1 MLIKSLLSLLLIT
14 AVAASGASAED
25 QSKPVPEEVVL
36 KADRLSHEQNEDV
49 IQAEGNVE
57 LVWGGTRLYSA
68 IATYYRGEGLV
79 SAGGGIKLLK
89 DDDILTGESAKL
101 KLVSRTGLI
110 EKGHMFVRKNNLHLR
125 GAEIEKIGDQ
135 DYRLQQGSITTCDG
149 ERPGWKFVVDDLKV
163 TIDEFATGKSAFFYL
178 GETPVFWLPYII
190 FPVKTERQ
198 SGFFFPKFGN
208 SEKKGVFLDIPY
220 YWAISASS
228 DATFDLDLQSKRGVG
243 MGLEYRYLSLN
254 RGNGLTRA
262 YLIYDTLQ
270 DRFRGDLGLKQQAN
284 FAADTYWRADVNLAL
299 DEDFYR
305 DYGVVSGEYNKQ
317 YLETIVFL
325 SHKRGDLIASAG
337 VDYLNNLDVPNN
349 KTTLQTLPFL
359 TLMGTGARLGATPLY
374 YSYDA
379 SAVHLERDEGAR
391 GERLGFSPRL
401 TIGQELVAGVSGRL
415 WAGYNQRFYHATD
428 AGSADDWHGHG
439 VAEGGGAVQAE
450 FGRTFD
456 TASGGLVKLRHL
468 LIPELGYEFREKRST
483 AEIPFFD
490 YDDRPVAGQLLTL
503 SLHNVLTG
511 KSVKG
516 DTVDYRDLLRVTL
529 SQGYQLSG
537 ERRDL
542 LVLVDEGRP
551 FTDTRLKAELFP
563 DPRLRLQTDLR
574 ISPYSGSLTNASLG
588 VDGVGTTGS
597 RLGLSWHRAQNE
609 LDYLEGSFTLKELK
623 PFTVSALGRYAFDK
637 PGFLE
642 KMYSVEYG
650 HQCWSLNVTYRER
663 PDNKELT
670 FNFTLTGLG
679 ATGPLRAF

>member
-1 MLIKSLLSLLLIT
+1 VLIKSLLSLLLII
-14 AVAASGASAED
+14 AVTVSGASAED
-25 QSKPVPEEVVL
+25 QAKPVPDEVVL
-36 KADRLSHEQNEDV
+36 KADRLSHEQDEDV
-49 IQAEGNVE
+49 IQAEGSVE
-57 LVWGGTRLYSA
+57 VVWGGTRLYSA

-89 DDDILTGESAKL
+89 DDDILTGESARL

-110 EKGHMFVRKNNLHLR
+110 EKGHIFVRKNNLHLR
-125 GAEIEKIGDQ
+125 GAEIEKTGDQ

-149 ERPGWKFVVDDLKV
+149 DRPGWKFVVDDLNV
-163 TIDEFATGKSAFFYL
+163 TIDDFATGRNAFFYL
-178 GETPVFWLPYII
+178 GETPVFWLPYML
-190 FPVKTERQ
+190 FPIKTERQ

-208 SEKKGVFLDIPY
+208 SEKKGIFLDIPY
-220 YWAISASS
+220 YWAISSSS

-243 MGLEYRYLSLN
+243 MGLEHRYLSLN
-254 RGNGLTRA
+254 GGNGLTRA
-262 YLIYDTLQ
+262 YLIYDSLQ
-270 DRFRGDLGLKQQAN
+270 NRFRGDLGLKQQAN

-299 DEDFYR
+299 DNDFYR

-325 SHKRGDLIASAG
+325 SHKRADLLVSAG
-337 VDYLNNLDVPNN
+337 VDYLNNLDAPNN
-349 KTTLQTLPFL
+349 KATLQTLPFL
-359 TLMGTGARLGATPLY
+359 TFMGTGARVGATPLY
-374 YSYDA
+374 YSYDV
-379 SAVHLERDEGAR
+379 SAVHLERDEGSR

-401 TIGQELVAGVSGRL
+401 TIGQELVAGVSGRF
-415 WAGYNQRFYHATD
+415 WAGYNQRLYHATD
-428 AGSADDWHGHG
+428 AGSVDGWHGHG

-456 TASGGLVKLRHL
+456 TAGGDLVKLRHL

-516 DTVDYRDLLRVTL
+516 NTVDYRDLLRVTI

-537 ERRDL
+537 DRRDL
-542 LVLVDEGRP
+542 LVLVDDGRP

-574 ISPYSGSLTNASLG
+574 ISPYSGSLTNAALG
-588 VDGVGTTGS
+588 VEGVGATGS

-623 PFTVSALGRYAFDK
+623 PFTFSALGRYALDK

-642 KMYSVEYG
+642 KMYSAEYG

-670 FNFTLTGLG
+670 FNFALTGLG
-679 ATGPLRAF
+679 ATGPLRAL